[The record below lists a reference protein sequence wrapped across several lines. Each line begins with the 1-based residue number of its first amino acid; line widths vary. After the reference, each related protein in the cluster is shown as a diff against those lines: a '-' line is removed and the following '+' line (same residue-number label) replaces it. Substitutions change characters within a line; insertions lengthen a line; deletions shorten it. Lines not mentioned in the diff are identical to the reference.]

1 MVVGEYLPPRVKV
14 HLIGIGGTGMG
25 AVAGLLVAAGHEVR
39 GSDAAVYP
47 PMSEQLQAL
56 GVPVMQPYGPENLQ
70 WKPDIVVVGNVHGK
84 DHIEV
89 KAAQEAGLQ
98 LTSFP
103 AVLGEKLLDGKHP
116 VVVCGTHGKTTT
128 TSLVAHILMEA
139 GRDPSLFVGGVPVAL
154 GQGYRLGKGTDF
166 VIEGDEYDTAFFDK
180 GPKFAHYRAK
190 TAILTSVELDHVDI
204 FPSFDAVR
212 DVFKKLVTNM
222 PEDGLLVVCAESPD
236 TMQVAKHTT
245 CKVERYAVIDDATP
259 KQDEE
264 YSVPNLTWWA
274 EHLEVGKSGRVSFD
288 VFHNGERF
296 ERFETLLVGRHNVLN
311 CVAAIAVAHARGITV
326 KEIQR
331 GIASFAGVRRR
342 QELRGIAGGVTV
354 LDDYAHHPTAVRETL
369 RALRKRYPKRR
380 LIAVYEPRSATSRRK
395 TFQQEFSDAFAHADE
410 VIVGRLFDPSKIPAE
425 ERFDPERLAL
435 DLHRGGTK
443 ASYTPDVEN
452 IVKQLAESAAPG
464 DVVCVLSSGS
474 FEGLHDRLLDAIGD
488 PMRPAQ
494 RADMGKVRELLHKAA
509 LHDEP
514 SRDDQAGN
522 FFLLNNEDGL
532 RGTVA
537 LEVLGDDA
545 ILRSLAVDPESRG
558 VGYGWMLADM
568 AVSQARWRGVRRI
581 YLVTAGASDFFA
593 AKFGFRVVDRSTVAK
608 LVGNHET
615 FSRPSSAQLVAMRL
629 DL

>member
-1 MVVGEYLPPRVKV
+1 MQVPSARVKV

-39 GSDAAVYP
+39 GSDSAVYP
-47 PMSEQLQAL
+47 PMSEQLAAL
-56 GVPVMQPYGPENLQ
+56 GVPVLQPYAPENLA
-70 WKPDIVVVGNVHGK
+70 WRPDLVVVGNVHGK
-84 DHIEV
+84 DHVEV
-89 KAAQEAGLQ
+89 KAAQDAGLK

-103 AVLGEKLLDGKHP
+103 AVLGEQLLDGKHSI
-116 VVVCGTHGKTTT
+116 VVCGTHGKTTT
-128 TSLVAHILMEA
+128 TSLVAHIMLEA

-154 GQGYRLGKGTDF
+154 GQGYRMGKGTDF

-180 GPKFAHYRAK
+180 GPKFAHYRPH

-212 DVFKKLVTNM
+212 DVFKKLVTLV
-222 PEDGLLVVCAESPD
+222 PDSGLLVVCAESPD
-236 TMQVAKHTT
+236 ALQVARHAK
-245 CKVERYAVIDDATP
+245 CRVERYAVVDDGA
-259 KQDEE
+259 DMDLGDD
-264 YSVPNLTWWA
+264 VHWWA
-274 EHLEVGKSGRVSFD
+274 ENCEVAKSGRVAFD
-288 VFHNGERF
+288 VFHKGERV

-311 CVAAIAVAHARGITV
+311 CVAAIAVAHSRGVSV

-331 GIASFAGVRRR
+331 GVSSFAGVRRR

-369 RALRKRYPKRR
+369 KALRKRFRRSTPGR

-395 TFQQEFSDAFAHADE
+395 TFQQEFADAFAHADE
-410 VIVGRLFDPSKIPAE
+410 VVVGRLFDPSKIPPE

-443 ASYTPDVEN
+443 ASYIPDVEN
-452 IVKQLAESAAPG
+452 IIKHLAENAAPG

-474 FEGLHDRLLDAIGD
+474 FENLHDRLLDAIGD

-494 RADMGKVRELLHKAA
+494 RTDMTRVRELLGKAG
-509 LHDEP
+509 LDDEP
-514 SRDDQAGN
+514 ARDDQAGA
-522 FFLLNNEDGL
+522 FYVLDNEDGTQ
-532 RGTVA
+532 GTVA

-545 ILRSLAVDPESRG
+545 ILRALAVHPEQRG
-558 VGYGWMLADM
+558 AGYGWMLADM

-581 YLVTAGASDFFA
+581 YLLTAAASDFFA

-608 LVGNHET
+608 AVGNHET